1 MEGGGILGEYGQ
13 AETEVWVE
21 GRRRE
26 GERGRRE
33 GERGRREGERGRREE
48 VEGKKPKVG
57 DMLTLSD
64 LPSP

>member
-1 MEGGGILGEYGQ
+1 MYGQ

-33 GERGRREGERGRREE
+33 EE
-48 VEGKKPKVG
+48 VEGK
-57 DMLTLSD
+57 
-64 LPSP
+64 

>member
-26 GERGRRE
+26 RRKGKEGRRKGKE
-33 GERGRREGERGRREE
+33 GRRKEEGG
-48 VEGKKPKVG
+48 GK
-57 DMLTLSD
+57 
-64 LPSP
+64 